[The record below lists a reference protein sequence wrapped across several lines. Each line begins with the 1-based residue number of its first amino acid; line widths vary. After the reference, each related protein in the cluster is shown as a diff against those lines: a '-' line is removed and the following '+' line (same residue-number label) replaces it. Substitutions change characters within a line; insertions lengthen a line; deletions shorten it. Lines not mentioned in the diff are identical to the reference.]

1 MNLNSKERD
10 ILLEAL
16 DHYSDFGGEM
26 SDKEYELFV
35 NLQRK
40 ITQAEKDSWRPLS
53 ELPPLG
59 LEIVLQRAD
68 EVLFL
73 SPLVRKDLAKS
84 YSPDIITLHD
94 LETGRPL
101 EFNTR
106 HYYWRLKNA

>member
-59 LEIVLQRAD
+59 LAIVVQRAD
-68 EVLFL
+68 GAPFNTVM
-73 SPLVRKDLAKS
+73 VRKDLAKS
-84 YSPDIITLHD
+84 YSPDIITLHTKTTD
-94 LETGRPL
+94 EPF

-106 HYYWRLKNA
+106 HYYWRLTNA

>member
-40 ITQAEKDSWRPLS
+40 NHPGRK
-53 ELPPLG
+53 G
-59 LEIVLQRAD
+59 LMASFE
-68 EVLFL
+68 
-73 SPLVRKDLAKS
+73 
-84 YSPDIITLHD
+84 
-94 LETGRPL
+94 
-101 EFNTR
+101 
-106 HYYWRLKNA
+106 